1 MGWNNRDR
9 GFSILLT
16 VDRPCERCVARGFA
30 DSCRDGTRKKAKYLE
45 DVPEAVAMSSAYQK
59 YDPRFKKQGELED
72 LNAAT
77 KKHTIDSHSEGTS
90 GITPPVSSLKLE
102 DESFAVPNR
111 PLQYERGFLSNA
123 ATKEYD
129 ALGSMVNSNQISNS
143 PGFFSETSPN
153 TAASDDTMR
162 SGEGTTANKA
172 AAAILHSELLNQYS
186 IGNTPGHSLSDV
198 LDSLD
203 TAAGIQNERGYSDW
217 LQDEPKPRP
226 ISLAISNAG
235 SPVMYPLQYSPTN
248 SSSLNS
254 TRYQSLGEFQE
265 QTPEMFR
272 PTNHHHHP
280 HMETTQQPDFAR
292 LNSSTR
298 PADIYLNIRKPF
310 PYTPGFRALSIYLKG
325 RFPPEN
331 LIKIAQFMAKYR
343 PSFIACTNSLNEDDL
358 IFMEQCFQ
366 RALLE
371 YEKFISFSGTPTV
384 IWRRTGQIAS
394 VGKEFCILTGWS
406 REKLLGVPGKSN
418 CMFIV
423 ELMDD
428 SSVLK
433 YFEMF
438 SNYAFGDSRAPT
450 IECTLRTNMGKSL
463 KTVSQWT
470 MKRDVFGIPM
480 MVIGNFLPILP

>member
-1 MGWNNRDR
+1 
-9 GFSILLT
+9 
-16 VDRPCERCVARGFA
+16 
-30 DSCRDGTRKKAKYLE
+30 
-45 DVPEAVAMSSAYQK
+45 MSSAYQK
-59 YDPRFKKQGELED
+59 FDPRFKKHGDSEGSNITQ
-72 LNAAT
+72 
-77 KKHTIDSHSEGTS
+77 KHTVESHNEGSS

-143 PGFFSETSPN
+143 PGVFSETSPN

-162 SGEGTTANKA
+162 SGEGSTANKA

-203 TAAGIQNERGYSDW
+203 TAAGIQNERGFSDW

-235 SPVMYPLQYSPTN
+235 SPMMYPLQYSPAI
-248 SSSLNS
+248 SSINS
-254 TRYQSLGEFQE
+254 TRFQSLSELPE
-265 QTPEMFR
+265 QPPDMFR
-272 PTNHHHHP
+272 PVN
-280 HMETTQQPDFAR
+280 QPQIDSSQNADFMG
-292 LNSSTR
+292 LSSSTR

-310 PYTPGFRALSIYLKG
+310 PYTPGFRALSIYLKS

-406 REKLLGVPGKSN
+406 REQLLGIPGKSN

-428 SSVLK
+428 NSVLK